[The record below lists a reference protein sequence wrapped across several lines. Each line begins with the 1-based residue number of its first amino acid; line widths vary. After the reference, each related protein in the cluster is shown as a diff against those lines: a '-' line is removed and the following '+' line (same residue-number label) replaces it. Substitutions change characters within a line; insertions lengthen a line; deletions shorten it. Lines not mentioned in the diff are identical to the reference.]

1 MEPEYR
7 DFYELQKAR
16 RSVSN
21 FDPDKHVDDELLEKI
36 IEQAALAPSSFN
48 LQPWR
53 ILAVKSQEKR
63 QEVYDTGAC
72 EQEKVL
78 KAPVLLV
85 VLGDRKGY
93 KRYNPMWDVKKDL
106 GKLDEDSVQNII
118 ESVSNGVYGTD
129 DKELGF
135 AVRNS
140 SLMAMSIMYTAK
152 YYGVDTHPM
161 IGFSPEKI
169 KELFDLSDS
178 MEVTVLISLGYFD
191 ESAELSPRE
200 TRLSYDEIVEEY

>member
-21 FDPDKHVDDELLEKI
+21 FDPDKHVDDELLEQI

>member
-21 FDPDKHVDDELLEKI
+21 FDPDKHVDDELLEQI

-191 ESAELSPRE
+191 ESAELSARE
-200 TRLSYDEIVEEY
+200 TRLPYDEIVEEY